1 MEKIFVIGFIR
12 FRFGIENRIYS
23 DSTKFPLKNLPIPI
37 SSRVAVDLGGGDG
50 VVDRLTVRQAV
61 GQAGGVATESQ
72 GKREVQGEPGVANLF
87 LII

>member
-1 MEKIFVIGFIR
+1 MKD
-12 FRFGIENRIYS
+12 S
-23 DSTKFPLKNLPIPI
+23 DPDANFK
-37 SSRVAVDLGGGDG
+37 SSWWYEVDLGGGDG

-72 GKREVQGEPGVANLF
+72 GKREVQGEPGVTNLF

>member
-1 MEKIFVIGFIR
+1 MKD
-12 FRFGIENRIYS
+12 S
-23 DSTKFPLKNLPIPI
+23 DPDANFK
-37 SSRVAVDLGGGDG
+37 SSWWHEVDLGGSDG

>member
-1 MEKIFVIGFIR
+1 MKD
-12 FRFGIENRIYS
+12 S
-23 DSTKFPLKNLPIPI
+23 DPDANFK
-37 SSRVAVDLGGGDG
+37 SSWWHEVHLGGGDG

-87 LII
+87 FII